1 MEDAFR
7 QLQFNRRFLTAFRTG
22 LARVLRW
29 HLMEMF
35 AIALCQPV
43 TPVKEHSPRRIRNR
57 LGEVSVFDH
66 VAWLQVLGDDRVKA
80 VVVKKFVGG
89 FGDKIK
95 TLTSNNI
102 CLFCQS
108 VFCLIPPLAP
118 IRLTTE
124 ILLKFREFAFGLSIK
139 ARIRYL
145 LTFRSRQKV
154 VCADIHTTSGF
165 RNTFQRVRHFANDKD
180 IPTPRRLFQRD
191 LFRVSDE
198 PTVLTDFD
206 FTEFRHFQQ
215 VLPSACFTNR
225 ILTDTFT
232 CFKLVF
238 SQTPRQRSHR
248 GFVARVSFFL
258 RTLFATAL
266 KMLMG
271 CVNSLNCRY
280 LHILGMFGIVRS
292 GSAQVLQ
299 MVNLIIKRY
308 RLATI
313 VPHLIPH
320 LEHIVLQLLL
330 MAQLRKKPTFLCF
343 RRIRTVFK
351 GLFHGL
357 SRITP
362 LTPSQWVGNRHGTL
376 RLRCEC
382 RFPT

>member
-1 MEDAFR
+1 MEHAFR
-7 QLQFNRRFLTAFRTG
+7 QLQCNRRFLTAFRTG
-22 LARVLRW
+22 LARVLRR

-35 AIALCQPV
+35 AIALCQPG
-43 TPVKEHSPRRIRNR
+43 TPVKEHPPRRIRNR
-57 LGEVSVFDH
+57 LGEVAVLDH
-66 VAWLQVLGDDRVKA
+66 VAWLQVLGNDRVKA

-89 FGDKIK
+89 LGDKVK

-102 CLFCQS
+102 GLFCQR
-108 VFCLIPPLAP
+108 VFCLIPSSASVL
-118 IRLTTE
+118 LTRHLT
-124 ILLKFREFAFGLSIK
+124 LKFREFAFGSSVKTRVRDFFTLG
-139 ARIRYL
+139 
-145 LTFRSRQKV
+145 SRQKV

-165 RNTFQRVRHFANDKD
+165 RDTFQRVRHFANDKD
-180 IPTPRRLFQRD
+180 VPTPRRLFQRD

-215 VLPSACFTNR
+215 VLPSPCFTNR

-238 SQTPRQRSHR
+238 SQTPRQRAHR

-258 RTLFATAL
+258 RTFFATAL
-266 KMLMG
+266 EMLMG
-271 CVNSLNCRY
+271 CVNSLDRRY
-280 LHILGMFGIVRS
+280 LHILRMFRIVRS

-299 MVNLIIKRY
+299 MVNLVIKRY
-308 RLATI
+308 RDTSI
-313 VPHLIPH
+313 VPHLIAH

-330 MAQLRKKPTFLCF
+330 MAQLREKPTFLCF

-351 GLFHGL
+351 RLFHGL

-362 LTPSQWVGNRHGTL
+362 LTPSQWVGNRHVTL